1 MSDLLTD
8 RLTRRPMSYSEY
20 QRLPEQLRAEWV
32 DGEVVVAPS
41 PSFRHQQAARRLA
54 NLLENA
60 LPELVVV
67 EAVTVVLAP
76 KTRERIPDVVVV
88 TEEPSGFITE
98 TPVIAVEVTSPGN
111 RSEDTVRK
119 STEYLAAGVGQ
130 YWLAD
135 PTERTLD
142 VFENGPDGW
151 VVVARVD
158 EEAPEASVIVRGH
171 GAVAVTL
178 YDMFGSSPL

>member
-1 MSDLLTD
+1 MSELVTD
-8 RLTRRPMSYSEY
+8 RLMRRAMSYAEY
-20 QRLPEQLRAEWV
+20 QRLPEQIRAEWI

-41 PSFRHQQAARRLA
+41 PSFRHQQASRRLA
-54 NLLENA
+54 NLLEEA
-60 LPELVVV
+60 LPNLVVV
-67 EAVTVVLAP
+67 EAVTVVLVP
-76 KTRERIPDVVVV
+76 KIRERIPDVVVV
-88 TEEPSGFITE
+88 TEEPSGIITE

-119 STEYLAAGVGQ
+119 STDYLAAGVGQ

-142 VFENGPDGW
+142 VFENSPDGW

-158 EEAPEASVIVRGH
+158 DQTPEASVIVRGY
-171 GAVAVTL
+171 GTVSVTL
-178 YDMFGSSPL
+178 STMFGR